1 MLTVLIY
8 VVAFLTFG
16 AELFNNYDG
25 KNENRRHLHSHRNQ
39 HPAPGRRDQG
49 EVGGAFC
56 SILEARGP

>member
-16 AELFNNYDG
+16 SELFNNYDG

-39 HPAPGRRDQG
+39 HPAPG
-49 EVGGAFC
+49 
-56 SILEARGP
+56 